1 MQLPAADS
9 SDDEGLEDAE
19 EEFVGGEDSSD
30 EEDGTADTVATY
42 IGNAVA
48 PTGYNS
54 CGRVPTIRHRDGQA
68 GFYWPDGPC
77 WLGLE
82 SGKRLVPRH
91 SSLSWPVHQDGHEE
105 GAHMYGELC
114 C

>member
-48 PTGYNS
+48 PTGYKIVDE
-54 CGRVPTIRHRDGQA
+54 CTIRHRDGQA
-68 GFYWPDGPC
+68 GLHWQDGPC

-82 SGKRLVPRH
+82 SDKRLVPRH

-105 GAHMYGELC
+105 GAYGELC